1 MVRGSGMFGLLRYNG
16 KANGKE
22 PKRQNERTLEH
33 GPLKAKSQQTPVK
46 SLHVSA
52 RHWLSISSS
61 SRAERS
67 GVEGA
72 RDIAI

>member
-1 MVRGSGMFGLLRYNG
+1 MFGLLRYNG

-46 SLHVSA
+46 SLRVSA

-61 SRAERS
+61 S
-67 GVEGA
+67 
-72 RDIAI
+72 